1 MNLLMMTILT
11 NPVLNTLLLSGGTAG
26 ITNRLLQTVA
36 TVGGALVGIA
46 LIISIVK
53 DAMGYLK
60 GSGSNSIG
68 KIIGKVLLLIVMIG
82 IITIAG
88 TRGFDN
94 LGNQAGKKASDVVSN
109 VVEDIN

>member
-1 MNLLMMTILT
+1 MMNTMNTLMF
-11 NPVLNTLLLSGGTAG
+11 LNTLLLSGGGGAIGSRAST
-26 ITNRLLQTVA
+26 LLETVG

-53 DAMGYLK
+53 DAMGYIK

-82 IITIAG
+82 IIAVAQSG
-88 TRGFDN
+88 GFSG
-94 LGNQAGKKASDVVSN
+94 LGKNAANKAQQVTEDVVQG
-109 VVEDIN
+109 I

>member
-1 MNLLMMTILT
+1 MNT
-11 NPVLNTLLLSGGTAG
+11 LNTMMLLFLAIGDRANDLLGTVG
-26 ITNRLLQTVA
+26 

-82 IITIAG
+82 IIAIASSPN
-88 TRGFDN
+88 GFKG
-94 LGNQAGKKASDVVSN
+94 LGENAAKKATQVTNDVV
-109 VVEDIN
+109 DGI

>member
-1 MNLLMMTILT
+1 MGTIMFLQS
-11 NPVLNTLLLSGGTAG
+11 LLLSGG
-26 ITNRLLQTVA
+26 ITGTFNGLLTTVG
-36 TVGGALVGIA
+36 TIGGALVAIA

-82 IITIAG
+82 IIAVAQG
-88 TRGFDN
+88 GGFKS
-94 LGNQAGKKASDVVSN
+94 LGQHAAEQAKDVTEQ
-109 VVEDIN
+109 VVDGI

>member
-1 MNLLMMTILT
+1 MSTINALMLLNNLFLI
-11 NPVLNTLLLSGGTAG
+11 GGTAEKWLG
-26 ITNRLLQTVA
+26 TVG

-82 IITIAG
+82 IIAVAQG
-88 TRGFDN
+88 GGFKS
-94 LGNQAGKKASDVVSN
+94 LGQHAAEQAKDVTEQ
-109 VVEDIN
+109 VVDGI

>member
-1 MNLLMMTILT
+1 MNLGMLILT
-11 NPVLNTLLLSGGTAG
+11 NPIINTLLLSGTGDLAEG
-26 ITNRLLQTVA
+26 VLKTVA

-68 KIIGKVLLLIVMIG
+68 KIIGKVLLLIVLIG

-88 TRGFDN
+88 NRGFDK
-94 LGNQAGKKASDVVSN
+94 LGQKAGQKADNVMTDVVD
-109 VVEDIN
+109 DIKK